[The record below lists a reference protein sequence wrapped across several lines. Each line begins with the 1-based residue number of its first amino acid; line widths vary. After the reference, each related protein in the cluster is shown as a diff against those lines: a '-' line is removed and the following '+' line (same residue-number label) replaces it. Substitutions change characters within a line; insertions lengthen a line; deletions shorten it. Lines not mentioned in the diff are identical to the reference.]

1 MEKFFSRS
9 LNCMIQ
15 QISKRTAKKM
25 YEAGK
30 EIFLQSSNMTFEN
43 VWQSAFNYSKSM
55 EKYEDENFEKL
66 CLYFEVYNCDNYR
79 GKYIRFYIREKD
91 LKPEIKS
98 IREMS
103 DSEINDLTIRQINSL
118 MLKEDYSKLFPIC
131 GRFNVTKRAIRKLR
145 TLRQKGL
152 EVNPGLEYYL
162 SLNDIISEIVNS
174 QI

>member
-103 DSEINDLTIRQINSL
+103 DSEINDLTIRQINAL
-118 MLKEDYSKLFPIC
+118 MLKEDDSKLFPIC
-131 GRFNVTKRAIRKLR
+131 GRFNLTKRAIRKLR
-145 TLRQKGL
+145 TLRQKGM